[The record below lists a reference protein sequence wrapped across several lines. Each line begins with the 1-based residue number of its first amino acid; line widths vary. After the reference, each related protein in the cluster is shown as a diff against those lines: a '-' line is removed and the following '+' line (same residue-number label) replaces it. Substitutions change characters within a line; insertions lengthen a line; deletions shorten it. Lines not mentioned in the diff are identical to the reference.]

1 VSLRGSILGP
11 VLFNIINNNIYSG
24 ISMSVDDTNL
34 SGAADK
40 IEGKD
45 TIQRD
50 LDKLEKWAHV
60 NLTKFSKSK
69 GKELYLGWV
78 NTRCVDR
85 LGE

>member
-1 VSLRGSILGP
+1 MSFRGSILRP
-11 VLFNIINNNIYSG
+11 LLFNIITNDIYSG
-24 ISMSVDDTNL
+24 ISMSVDDTSL

-40 IEGKD
+40 MEGKE

-69 GKELYLGWV
+69 GKVLYLGWG
-78 NTRCVDR
+78 NTRYVYR